1 MPEPSTL
8 VVFAGLAL
16 LLAIVPGPAVLYI
29 VGQSVAHGRGA
40 GFVSALGVGT
50 GGMLHIAA
58 AVAGL
63 SALLVSSATAFTVVK
78 YLGAA
83 YLVWLGLRKLLG
95 RDRQEL
101 EGVPRRPLGRTFREG
116 VVVNVLNPKTALF
129 FYSLLPQ
136 FVNPDG
142 ANPQLQMLA
151 LGAVF
156 VVIAFATD
164 SMWALVSGTAAEW
177 LRSRRR
183 FANIDRYGAGTIF
196 VGLGVS
202 SALAHPAR
210 S

>member
-1 MPEPSTL
+1 MPDPGTL
-8 VVFAGLAL
+8 LVFAGVAL
-16 LLAIVPGPAVLYI
+16 LLAVVPGPAVLYI

-50 GGMLHIAA
+50 GGMLHIAV

-83 YLVWLGLRKLLG
+83 YLVWLGIRKLTG
-95 RDRQEL
+95 RDEQDL
-101 EGVPRRPLGRTFREG
+101 QGVPRRPLAQTFREG
-116 VVVNVLNPKTALF
+116 VIVNVLNPKTALF

-136 FVNPDG
+136 FVDPHG
-142 ANPQLQMLA
+142 ADAQLQMLA

-156 VVIAFATD
+156 VVIAFVSD
-164 SMWALVSGTAAEW
+164 SLWALVSGTVAEW
-177 LRSRRR
+177 LRSRKR
-183 FANIDRYGAGTIF
+183 FAKIDRYGAGAIF

-210 S
+210 H